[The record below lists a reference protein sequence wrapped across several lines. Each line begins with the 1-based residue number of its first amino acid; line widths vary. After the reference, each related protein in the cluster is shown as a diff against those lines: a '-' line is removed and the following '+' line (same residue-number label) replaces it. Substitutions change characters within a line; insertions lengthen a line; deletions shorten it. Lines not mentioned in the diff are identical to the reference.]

1 MFLSLLDLAKQL
13 LGKLGVLPLGKL
25 IMVTLE
31 EWGIYDF
38 DRNMIEILNL

>member
-1 MFLSLLDLAKQL
+1 MLLSLLDLAKQL
-13 LGKLGVLPLGKL
+13 PGKLGVLPSGKL

-31 EWGIYDF
+31 ERGIYDF